1 MTGGVD
7 ASGNGIGRFG
17 NAPVGGVVGPLV
29 AVVVLQL
36 VRDDMTFLQ
45 VDPNYGLVAQGLI
58 LIGVLMVGS
67 FIQMRRSRA

>member
-1 MTGGVD
+1 
-7 ASGNGIGRFG
+7 
-17 NAPVGGVVGPLV
+17 
-29 AVVVLQL
+29 
-36 VRDDMTFLQ
+36 MTFLQ